1 MKYNLLLTTIVCGLF
16 YYGNVHA
23 QCVATQDCAALGYT
37 ESSCSGGGVKCPFG
51 NYWFCGEKKG
61 VCQSCKAG
69 MILNSDMTC
78 SRTKTSGKT
87 PIGVV
92 VLQVIAEG
100 ADAKCAGLAVAL
112 NDIGFMNFSKAGSQ
126 SNSYSAGGVTGWR
139 LPTHEE
145 LLMMHTLYSDVESG
159 LTNAGGTT
167 FQRDYY
173 WSSTFYAGSPDGNF
187 YTTIYIS
194 PGGYTY
200 RCEKD
205 NSYVRPVLAF

>member
-1 MKYNLLLTTIVCGLF
+1 MKYNLLLTTIACGLL
-16 YYGNVHA
+16 YYGKVHA

-37 ESSCSGGGVKCPFG
+37 EASCPGGGVKCPFG

-78 SRTKTSGKT
+78 SRAKTSGKT

-92 VLQVIAEG
+92 VLQVITEG
-100 ADAKCAGLAVAL
+100 TSAKCAGLAVAL
-112 NDIGFMNFSKAGSQ
+112 NDIGFMNFSKASSQ
-126 SNSYSAGGVTGWR
+126 SNSYSAGGVSGWR
-139 LPTHEE
+139 LPTREE
-145 LLMMHTLYSDVESG
+145 LLMMHALYSDVESG

-167 FQRDYY
+167 FERDYY

-194 PGGYTY
+194 PGSYTY
-200 RCEKD
+200 RREKD